1 MYLSNIQS
9 IPEIQASYQTLFE
22 RYCFYEKHPE
32 KVKDIVENT
41 FNQITSWKISK
52 GRLAA
57 NLTPYPMELTGAG
70 FKTPRMLKKP
80 FVSLKESA
88 AKKYTSYAFCEDRL
102 LLEIP
107 PLQDEYYNLLTCNTY
122 EANLATKFSFN
133 FRYFDIQDNRL
144 TFPAHSVF
152 DNIAVCDYFWLSDT
166 MQVAVSINEDLGY
179 WTDVFVYDEKNIL
192 QYVVQTIHYHDSV
205 RKKNKGR
212 ERSEFVSIFH
222 YDDKGEFSHTTTA
235 PSITK

>member
-52 GRLAA
+52 GVGGAA
-57 NLTPYPMELTGAG
+57 SLTPYPMELMDNK
-70 FKTPRMLKKP
+70 FKTARMLKKP

-88 AKKYTSYAFCEDRL
+88 AKKYHSYAFCEDRL

-107 PLQDEYYNLLTCNTY
+107 PLQDEYYNLLSCYTY
-122 EANLATKFSFN
+122 KANLATKFAFH
-133 FRYFDIQDNRL
+133 FRYFNIQDNRL

-152 DNIAVCDYFWLSDT
+152 NNCAVCDYFWLSDT
-166 MQVAVSINEDLGY
+166 MQVEVSINSDLGY
-179 WTDVFVYDEKNIL
+179 KTLVFVYDEKKRLDYIVRS
-192 QYVVQTIHYHDSV
+192 YHFHDSV
-205 RKKNKGR
+205 RKKYI
-212 ERSEFVSIFH
+212 ELEHPEYVSIFH
-222 YDDKGEFSHTTTA
+222 YDDKGEFSH
-235 PSITK
+235 IT